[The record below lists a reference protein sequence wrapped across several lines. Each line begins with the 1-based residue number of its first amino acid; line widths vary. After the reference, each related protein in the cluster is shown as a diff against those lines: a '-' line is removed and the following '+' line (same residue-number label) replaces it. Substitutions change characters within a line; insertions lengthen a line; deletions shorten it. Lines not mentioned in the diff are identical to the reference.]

1 MAYEL
6 TPTRVIFQLSVRDG
20 TISMAE
26 RVILNSS
33 GNSQFLRKENH
44 SLLKRAMALLLLKP
58 SQVPLACT
66 HLVQLVKAADR
77 ITLQHYH
84 NEWGPGEITL
94 SLSLL
99 RHSAKVVKAAS
110 QVLSSMWQYR
120 DLRSLYKK
128 VSCSTNHVLMLH
140 FYWFQFIS
148 HYLCCVITYL
158 LYLSHSYHIC
168 CILSSGSEITFAHLF
183 LTFLL
188 IAIHITP
195 MLLALILHLLSS
207 CMVKY
212 GHWLKTCTWIQ
223 GEN

>member
-94 SLSLL
+94 SVSPQTLSKGGEG
-99 RHSAKVVKAAS
+99 S
-110 QVLSSMWQYR
+110 LSGPQQYVAVQR
-120 DLRSLYKK
+120 
-128 VSCSTNHVLMLH
+128 
-140 FYWFQFIS
+140 
-148 HYLCCVITYL
+148 
-158 LYLSHSYHIC
+158 
-168 CILSSGSEITFAHLF
+168 
-183 LTFLL
+183 
-188 IAIHITP
+188 P
-195 MLLALILHLLSS
+195 ALPLQEGKL
-207 CMVKY
+207 
-212 GHWLKTCTWIQ
+212 
-223 GEN
+223 